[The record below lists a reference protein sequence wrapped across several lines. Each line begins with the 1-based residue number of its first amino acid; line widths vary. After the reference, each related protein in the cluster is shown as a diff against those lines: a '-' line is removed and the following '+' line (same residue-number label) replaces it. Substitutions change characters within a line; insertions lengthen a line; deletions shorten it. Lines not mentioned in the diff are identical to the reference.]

1 MGLERHVRRADPA
14 QVGFTWLPRTIVASD
29 PPRRQSANLQGTTPA
44 LALHL
49 TLFSSSKF
57 EKYLNLQRKN
67 LFAIYAPNLAVI
79 HDLKPPPSSESIPTF
94 LSLAKNPW
102 ILGPLFPVIRRSSA
116 QNFPLRSSST
126 SSSTEHHHRRRREEF
141 GAGAGAGARVGT
153 GEGRGRCGARGR
165 EGGRG
170 NGEAVRAVRSAG
182 DNALRVGP
190 GEPVLGLRREGA
202 RRQLPGGEARPGP
215 PLPRVPVPDP
225 VEGLGAEARPH
236 GLGVR
241 VLPPDLRRK
250 AGPGAPG
257 GGEEEAEDYD
267 DNDVNE
273 VLVDDDYGDEDE
285 DEEEEEEEEI
295 DDEEEEEDGENQV
308 VPWSCDSPPPAASSS
323 TEGES
328 TSRSIAVAGDGL
340 FAETIARGG
349 LRMKRQRQSEDL
361 DSDDEVGCVSSGLN
375 SGTLDHEEAASSSA
389 LLTRPTKQ
397 RRAAVETNPIATSG
411 GRAGAESLMN
421 ALKRLQ
427 RSAATEA
434 NAAAAVSS
442 ICRLSGYRRS
452 P

>member
-1 MGLERHVRRADPA
+1 MERRCELCDRRATMHCESDQA
-14 QVGFTWLPRTIVASD
+14 SLCWGCDEKVHGANFLVAKHA
-29 PPRRQSANLQGTTPA
+29 RALLCHVCQSPTPWKA
-44 LALHL
+44 
-49 TLFSSSKF
+49 SGPK
-57 EKYLNLQRKN
+57 
-67 LFAIYAPNLAVI
+67 
-79 HDLKPPPSSESIPTF
+79 
-94 LSLAKNPW
+94 
-102 ILGPLFPVIRRSSA
+102 LGPTVSVCECCRRICD
-116 QNFPLRSSST
+116 
-126 SSSTEHHHRRRREEF
+126 
-141 GAGAGAGARVGT
+141 G
-153 GEGRGRCGARGR
+153 
-165 EGGRG
+165 
-170 NGEAVRAVRSAG
+170 
-182 DNALRVGP
+182 
-190 GEPVLGLRREGA
+190 
-202 RRQLPGGEARPGP
+202 
-215 PLPRVPVPDP
+215 
-225 VEGLGAEARPH
+225 
-236 GLGVR
+236 
-241 VLPPDLRRK
+241 K
-250 AGPGAPG
+250 AGPVAPG

-285 DEEEEEEEEI
+285 DEEEEEEEI

-349 LRMKRQRQSEDL
+349 LTMKRQRQSEDL

-375 SGTLDHEEAASSSA
+375 SRTLDHEEAASSSA